1 MRRPLLLLCLAL
13 VGGCASPL
21 PAKDP
26 QQAWV
31 DMTMIDGKVV
41 MAERLDGE
49 RLRDGRYFQVTPGA
63 HKLIVRYDYE
73 ISQGGMFFS
82 DPGQRLCYLTIHYDG
97 FKAGQRYLIETRTM
111 GLTPMARL
119 YDPQRKI
126 VAEDSDVNCL
136 L

>member
-1 MRRPLLLLCLAL
+1 MRRAMMFLAL
-13 VGGCASPL
+13 GLLGGCISPL
-21 PAKDP
+21 PPKDP

-49 RLRDGRYFQVTPGA
+49 RLRDGRFFQVTPGA

-73 ISQGGMFFS
+73 ISRGGMFFN
-82 DPGQRLCYLTIHYDG
+82 DPGDRLCYLTIHYDN
-97 FKAGQRYLIETRTM
+97 FQAGQRYLIETRTM
-111 GLTPMARL
+111 GLQPMARL
-119 YDPQRKI
+119 YDPQRKV

-136 L
+136 F